1 MKRIKVIFFL
11 TLALTAG
18 CFICQPAMAQD
29 ELLSLLDDIKTKPE
43 KVRNTWKSTRV
54 INAQSSE
61 QLSKGVLDFRV
72 LHRFGFIN
80 SGPSEV
86 FGLDQASIRLGLDY
100 GLTEWLS
107 VGFGRSSFKKE
118 LDGSIK
124 VKPIWQT
131 KGSGSFPFSVTL
143 VAGMTMNTMKW
154 ENPERNNYFTSKLAY
169 FYEGIIARKFS
180 DGISVQLSPIM
191 VHRNFVDLAVDEHD
205 VWALGLGTRIKL
217 SKRVSVN
224 LDYFILKPGRTASL
238 YSNPLSIGFDVETGG
253 HVFQLH
259 FTNATGMNERAF
271 ITETTGEWLKG
282 DIHFGFNISRVFT
295 IGGRKH
301 KSERS

>member
-1 MKRIKVIFFL
+1 MKRMKINIL
-11 TLALTAG
+11 LAVAFAAG
-18 CFICQPAMAQD
+18 SFICKPAMAQE
-29 ELLSLLDDIKTKPE
+29 ELLSLLGDIKTKPE

-54 INAQSSE
+54 INGQSSE
-61 QLSKGVLDFRV
+61 QLSKGVLDFRI

-80 SGPSEV
+80 TGPGEV
-86 FGLDQASIRLGLDY
+86 FGLDQASIRLGADY
-100 GLTEWLS
+100 GITEWLS
-107 VGFGRSSFKKE
+107 AGFGRSTYKKE
-118 LDGSIK
+118 LDGSVKIK
-124 VKPIWQT
+124 PVWQT
-131 KGSGSFPFSVTL
+131 KGSRNFPFSVTL

-154 ENPERNNYFTSKLAY
+154 EDPERKNYFTSKLAY

-180 DGISVQLSPIM
+180 DGISLQLSPIM
-191 VHRNFVDLAVDEHD
+191 VHRNFVDSLVDEHD
-205 VWALGLGTRIKL
+205 VWALGIGTRIKI

-224 LDYFILKPGRTASL
+224 VDYFMLKPGHTADL
-238 YSNPLSIGFDVETGG
+238 YTNPLSIGFDIETGG

-271 ITETTGEWLKG
+271 ITETTGDWSKG

-301 KSERS
+301 KS